1 MITVTGTGFAALAKN
16 TESISYNADVAGAA
30 AFLSVISGTMA
41 VFLLSVKM
49 FSIFKK
55 HLHRE
60 GTLENHFMPTYLI
73 VLPIITLLGISLFR
87 LGHYAEHIFDA
98 PILFSIAKIGVFV
111 LFAFEV
117 WYLGFGLAMIKD
129 Y

>member
-16 TESISYNADVAGAA
+16 TESISYNSDLAGFA

-41 VFLLSVKM
+41 IFLLSVKV

-55 HLHRE
+55 HLSRE
-60 GTLENHFMPTYLI
+60 GILDDQFVPTYLI
-73 VLPIITLLGISLFR
+73 VLPIITLIGISIFR
-87 LGHYAEHIFDA
+87 LGHYAEKIYHEEIFFT
-98 PILFSIAKIGVFV
+98 LAKIAVFI

-117 WYLGFGLAMIKD
+117 
-129 Y
+129 